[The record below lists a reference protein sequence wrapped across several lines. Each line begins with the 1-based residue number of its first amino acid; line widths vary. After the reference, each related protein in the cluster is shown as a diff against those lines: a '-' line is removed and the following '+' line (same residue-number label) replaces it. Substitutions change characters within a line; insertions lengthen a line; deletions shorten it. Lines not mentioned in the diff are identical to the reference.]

1 MIPLFE
7 TIDTTKFSDTDHTI
21 YTYFTEHLRQAIYM
35 NLAEL
40 ANVLYTSNATI
51 VRFCKKLGF
60 QGYNEFKY
68 EVRRQLEQKEEITIS
83 SQDLINRS
91 LATFRDNLDAIDIAK
106 LEEIRDIICTRR
118 SLYIYGS
125 GLSSIPAKYLQTILT
140 TLDYPCILIEWR
152 NLLEGITYTISKNSI
167 LFVITTHG
175 DAGRYQ
181 SIFEQ
186 ARKRG
191 CTLILITCEE
201 TSVLSSYCDITIQ
214 TNDQSREFHNI
225 DINPR
230 IGILTVIQ
238 ILIEMV
244 GQKTL

>member
-7 TIDTTKFSDTDHTI
+7 TMDTARFSETDKEI
-21 YTYFTEHLRQAIYM
+21 CAYFKEHLQLAVYM
-35 NLAEL
+35 NLEAL
-40 ANVLYTSNATI
+40 ANELYTSNATI

-60 QGYNEFKY
+60 SGYNEFKY
-68 EVRRQLEQKEEITIS
+68 EVRRQLEQKEACSIS
-83 SQDLINRS
+83 SQDVINRS
-91 LATFRDNLDAIDIAK
+91 LATFQDNLEAVDITK
-106 LEEIRDIICTRR
+106 LESIRDLICSRR

-140 TLDYPCILIEWR
+140 SLDYPCIFIEWR
-152 NLLEGITYTISKNSI
+152 NLLEGITYTIGKNSI
-167 LFVITTHG
+167 VFVITTHG

-186 ARKRG
+186 TRKRG
-191 CTLILITCEE
+191 CTLILLTCEE
-201 TSVLSSYCDITIQ
+201 TSGLLSYCDIAIQ
-214 TNDQSREFHNI
+214 TNDQAREFHNV

-238 ILIEMV
+238 IIIEMV